1 MQLRSIQLK
10 IALLAGIC
18 LLVTAG
24 ALVGYGLVFTQNT
37 QQLVAKRVVGLME
50 KEAERNL
57 ASVAQ
62 AQAAFVQSALQENLD
77 AARTL
82 AFVFEV
88 LQSSEAARAA
98 KTGTENPVR
107 NVISDI
113 LYNVLQN
120 NPKFLGSYT
129 AWEPNAL
136 DGRDAAF
143 SGKTTDGYDGSGR
156 FIPYWNR
163 DEHGKIAKQAL
174 VDYENQAKYDN
185 GIRKGGW
192 YLGPR
197 ESGKESV
204 LDPFPY
210 LIQGKRE
217 WLTTLSVPI
226 KKNNKFLGVAGTDLR
241 LNFLQDLAKEVDGH
255 LYNGQGDVLII
266 SYEGMIVASSKDPKT
281 IGQPLHA
288 IFPQS
293 AQAVLK
299 IVQEGKPM
307 VDVSASSGL
316 MRAFGPVKLGRTG
329 KPWCVLLRV
338 SPKIVLAQAQELDAE
353 LAQRTHDASY
363 WQVGVGLGVTVLA
376 IAVLWL
382 FSATLVKPL
391 RQAAAF
397 ADGVAHGDF
406 SQTLHIQQQDEIGV
420 LAGALQ
426 TMVSNLKDMI
436 GQADAKSREAEEEA
450 EHARQAVA
458 EAEKAR
464 QEAAM
469 AQRQGMLAAAQKLE
483 GVVERI
489 TSASEQLS
497 AQVEQSKKG
506 ADLQSQ
512 HAGETATSM
521 EEMNATVLEVAKN
534 ASQAAEGSDEAKSKA
549 QAGAEVVRQAVEAI
563 NTVQRHSEN
572 LATQMDELGKQ
583 AQGIGQIINV
593 ISDIADQTNL
603 LALNAA
609 IEAARAGE
617 AGRGF
622 AVVADEVRKL
632 AEKTMTAT
640 NEVGQAIREIQAGA
654 KASID
659 GMGNASKA
667 VDEATKLAGESG
679 KMLEEIVS
687 IVESSADQVRSIAT
701 ASEQQSAAS
710 EEINRAV
717 DRINQIS
724 NETAEAMGQSTE
736 AVGEL
741 AEQAQA
747 LQGLINELK
756 ED

>member
-1 MQLRSIQLK
+1 
-10 IALLAGIC
+10 
-18 LLVTAG
+18 
-24 ALVGYGLVFTQNT
+24 
-37 QQLVAKRVVGLME
+37 
-50 KEAERNL
+50 
-57 ASVAQ
+57 
-62 AQAAFVQSALQENLD
+62 
-77 AARTL
+77 
-82 AFVFEV
+82 
-88 LQSSEAARAA
+88 
-98 KTGTENPVR
+98 
-107 NVISDI
+107 
-113 LYNVLQN
+113 
-120 NPKFLGSYT
+120 
-129 AWEPNAL
+129 
-136 DGRDAAF
+136 
-143 SGKTTDGYDGSGR
+143 
-156 FIPYWNR
+156 
-163 DEHGKIAKQAL
+163 
-174 VDYENQAKYDN
+174 
-185 GIRKGGW
+185 
-192 YLGPR
+192 
-197 ESGKESV
+197 
-204 LDPFPY
+204 
-210 LIQGKRE
+210 
-217 WLTTLSVPI
+217 VPI

-338 SPKIVLAQAQELDAE
+338 SPKIVLAQAQALDAE

-489 TSASEQLS
+489 TSASAAALRPGGAVQEGRGS
-497 AQVEQSKKG
+497 AKP
-506 ADLQSQ
+506 ARRRNRDL
-512 HAGETATSM
+512 HGRNE
-521 EEMNATVLEVAKN
+521 
-534 ASQAAEGSDEAKSKA
+534 
-549 QAGAEVVRQAVEAI
+549 
-563 NTVQRHSEN
+563 RH
-572 LATQMDELGKQ
+572 
-583 AQGIGQIINV
+583 
-593 ISDIADQTNL
+593 
-603 LALNAA
+603 
-609 IEAARAGE
+609 RAGGGQE
-617 AGRGF
+617 RLPGGRRF
-622 AVVADEVRKL
+622 RR
-632 AEKTMTAT
+632 
-640 NEVGQAIREIQAGA
+640 GQEQGPGRRRGRASRPWRPSTPCSAIRRTSRPRWTNS
-654 KASID
+654 ASRPR
-659 GMGNASKA
+659 AS
-667 VDEATKLAGESG
+667 
-679 KMLEEIVS
+679 
-687 IVESSADQVRSIAT
+687 VRS
-701 ASEQQSAAS
+701 
-710 EEINRAV
+710 
-717 DRINQIS
+717 
-724 NETAEAMGQSTE
+724 ST
-736 AVGEL
+736 
-741 AEQAQA
+741 
-747 LQGLINELK
+747 
-756 ED
+756 